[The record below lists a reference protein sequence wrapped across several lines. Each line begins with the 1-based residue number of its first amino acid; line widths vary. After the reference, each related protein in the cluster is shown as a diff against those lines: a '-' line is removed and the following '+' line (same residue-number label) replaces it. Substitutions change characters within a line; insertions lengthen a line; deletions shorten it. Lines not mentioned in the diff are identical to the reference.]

1 MTDLRQV
8 ENPAG
13 RLDVAASRLL
23 ERLVAK
29 ASLPVLTLLY
39 QGLRP
44 DLDDLLHRHLGPG
57 AIPTPDPQTLRVM
70 FDAAIKMR
78 QEAANRVRPD

>member
-1 MTDLRQV
+1 MDLNAV

-23 ERLVAK
+23 ERLVGK
-29 ASLPVLTLLY
+29 ANIPVLSLLY

-44 DLDDLLHRHLGPG
+44 DLDELLHRHLGPG
-57 AIPTPDPQTLRVM
+57 AIPTPDPQVLKAM
-70 FDAAIKMR
+70 LDAAIKMR
-78 QEAANRVRPD
+78 QEQTGNVRTS